1 MVVRMTERDYLCPN
15 CGIWNEKIQVSQI
28 VADGLRSDCDN
39 PCHPL
44 YPLYPRGADF
54 ELAHAWHDTYN
65 NQIVISR
72 RIHICRVGSL
82 SYTFG
87 SLRRSNFTYQAPA
100 DRQAPLFTYSGC
112 LWLFMAIY
120 GTFVSF
126 RLHFLPLELI
136 CEYVPVCCDEL
147 GVDIIYWHWSSIRRH
162 QLGDF
167 ADKTESIIDHF
178 NSVEVFS
185 IVNYPPI
192 PHSHSC
198 VWRILPHLDG
208 MWLW

>member
-1 MVVRMTERDYLCPN
+1 MYPQVLNTTRWPMMAWVHAFTPPSGGSSMGEDCWSDEDSGSSSCCVMVWDAIAIWIIQCVQMVVRMTERDYLCPN

-44 YPLYPRGADF
+44 YPLYPRGAVF

-100 DRQAPLFTYSGC
+100 DRQAPLFTWSGC
-112 LWLFMAIY
+112 LWLCWVLLFPFDSI
-120 GTFVSF
+120 SC
-126 RLHFLPLELI
+126 PLSL
-136 CEYVPVCCDEL
+136 YVNMSP
-147 GVDIIYWHWSSIRRH
+147 
-162 QLGDF
+162 F
-167 ADKTESIIDHF
+167 AVT
-178 NSVEVFS
+178 N
-185 IVNYPPI
+185 
-192 PHSHSC
+192 
-198 VWRILPHLDG
+198 
-208 MWLW
+208 